1 MNDADF
7 TYDTQT
13 EADQGE
19 ALAKGA
25 MYPER
30 AWIST
35 DRDVWHPNPFYTG
48 PAKPHPEMEPCD
60 EPCDPTFMAQ
70 LEAERRS
77 RGAGRQRDE
86 PQPPGLLPVLR
97 RKSCPLHPRRTSWSK
112 PKMQSWT

>member
-30 AWIST
+30 CWIST
-35 DRDVWHPNPFYTG
+35 DRDVWHRNPFYTG
-48 PAKPHPEMEPCD
+48 PDKPHPELDEVEP
-60 EPCDPTFMAQ
+60 PDPAYVAQ
-70 LEAERRS
+70 LWEERQTRMAELARES
-77 RGAGRQRDE
+77 GESDPNDPAY
-86 PQPPGLLPVLR
+86 
-97 RKSCPLHPRRTSWSK
+97 CPF
-112 PKMQSWT
+112 